1 MNDSPVVTPPR
12 SAAYVLA
19 DQAVDGHLPDLLK
32 SWRDQGLSY
41 GAIARELV
49 MRGAVVS
56 DEGVRSWCQRLLVE
70 ASV

>member
-1 MNDSPVVTPPR
+1 
-12 SAAYVLA
+12 LA

-32 SWRDQGLSY
+32 SWRDQ
-41 GAIARELV
+41 ELV

-70 ASV
+70 APV

>member
-1 MNDSPVVTPPR
+1 
-12 SAAYVLA
+12 LA

-70 ASV
+70 APV